1 MLFHTWVFALFLAVV
16 YAVFLLLKHTRFRLP
31 WLLVASYVFYG
42 WWNPLYLL
50 LLLWLTSVDYVV
62 VVGMAG
68 QENRRSARRR
78 FFGGIYN
85 PLYWLLMI
93 CRLFVMLLAGLRLT
107 DVKSKR
113 PWLVLSLLNG
123 LGMLAF
129 FKYRFFFVANLNWL
143 LAHLGTTYTILP
155 PDLTFAS
162 DGVNSLLA
170 WVGMSYTVPSLNLW
184 LIGISFYVFRSLTYS
199 IDSARGR
206 LKEEPSFL
214 HYAAFVAMFPQILAG
229 PIDRAR
235 DMLPQLRRAPAI
247 TRHDVADGLSL
258 FVVGLFK
265 KVALAD
271 YLKIYV
277 DQVYAAPQD
286 YHSPALILASIAFAW
301 QIYFDFSGYTD
312 MARGIG
318 RLLGIRIML
327 NFNNPYLATGLGDFW
342 RRWHISLSTW
352 FRDYV
357 YIPLGGSRKGELRT
371 YVNLTAVMLVSGL
384 WHGAQWTFVIWGA
397 IHALGYGLTRQLER
411 SMLYKERVPRLVKQ
425 LLTFSVVT
433 LAWVFFRSDSF
444 SHACLIISRMFTG
457 GLADPRFPLLMG
469 SLIVVVWLYQFAY
482 ESRMRQ
488 LLARPPIRIGLVLSM
503 ILYLAIFGGAGAQG
517 FIYLQF

>member
-1 MLFHTWVFALFLAVV
+1 
-16 YAVFLLLKHTRFRLP
+16 
-31 WLLVASYVFYG
+31 
-42 WWNPLYLL
+42 
-50 LLLWLTSVDYVV
+50 
-62 VVGMAG
+62 VGMAG
-68 QENRRSARRR
+68 QEGQRSARRR
-78 FFGGIYN
+78 FLGGIYN
-85 PLYWLLMI
+85 PLYWLLMTY
-93 CRLFVMLLAGLRLT
+93 RLLVKLLAGLRLV
-107 DVKSKR
+107 DVRSKR

-143 LAHLGTTYTILP
+143 LAQLGIGFEILP

-184 LIGISFYVFRSLTYS
+184 PIGISFYVFRSLTYS
-199 IDSARGR
+199 IDVARGN

-214 HYAAFVAMFPQILAG
+214 NYATFVALFPQVLMG

-235 DMLPQLRRAPAI
+235 DMLPQLRRTPAI

-271 YLKIYV
+271 CLKIYV
-277 DQVYAAPQD
+277 DQVYAGPQD

-318 RLLGIRIML
+318 RLFGIRTMR
-327 NFNNPYLATGLGDFW
+327 NFNNPYVATGLGDFW

-371 YVNLTAVMLVSGL
+371 YINMAVVMIVSGL
-384 WHGAQWTFVIWGA
+384 WHGAQWTFVIWGG

-411 SMLYKERVPRLVKQ
+411 SPFYKERVPRLAKQ

-433 LAWVFFRSDSF
+433 LAWVFFRSDDL
-444 SHACLIISRMFTG
+444 SHACLIISRIFTS
-457 GLADPRFPLLMG
+457 GLADPRFPVLMG
-469 SLIVVVWLYQFAY
+469 FLILAVWLYQLAY
-482 ESRMRQ
+482 ESRMRR
-488 LLARPPIRIGLVLSM
+488 LLVWAPIRIGLVLLM
-503 ILYLAIFGGAGAQG
+503 ILYLAIFGGGGVQG
-517 FIYLQF
+517 FIYEQF